1 MAYEKINLE
10 ESIWL
15 VLPQE
20 LGYCALPS
28 DLYRSNTRLRVIYI
42 HFLFYIKL
50 NKALAIL
57 SYPSFISHPETTPR
71 TNWILKTK
79 LNSQPASNKHKA

>member
-20 LGYCALPS
+20 VGYCALPS
-28 DLYRSNTRLRVIYI
+28 DLYRSYTKLQFVYI
-42 HFLFYIKL
+42 GFLFYIKP

-71 TNWILKTK
+71 TNCVLKTK